1 MASYNKNPA
10 APNEPDG
17 IVAVWNLHML
27 ERPEFIFHSQVRSP
41 TKFFSIAVLTLPCSR
56 MSFPSLSLPSIQTLC
71 LVVPTQGKF
80 FCGIPDLNIFP
91 FSRRRCQ
98 LPAIRILFMPCK
110 WSAHRMHTILSPVA
124 QTVPFAVGLLICLPN
139 LRYVIPPFFI
149 WFNADIDYV

>member
-10 APNEPDG
+10 ALNEPDG

-27 ERPEFIFHSQVRSP
+27 ERPEFVFHSQVHSP
-41 TKFFSIAVLTLPCSR
+41 TKFFSITILTLPCSR
-56 MSFPSLSLPSIQTLC
+56 TSFLSLSLPSIQTSC

-80 FCGIPDLNIFP
+80 FFGIPDLNIFP

-110 WSAHRMHTILSPVA
+110 WLAHRTHTSTDGTVCSWLVDMLA
-124 QTVPFAVGLLICLPN
+124 QPQVCYSSLFHMVQC
-139 LRYVIPPFFI
+139 
-149 WFNADIDYV
+149 